1 MHLHNHDPA
10 PAMHSSHDSH
20 HPHAQPDVLAAIRED
35 LVNSREWVSRAIV
48 LVYAALAGGSVVGFT
63 WICDRAL
70 HLFSDWRGAHPWI
83 PFLLTPTLCALIA
96 WVTSRFVPGATGSG
110 IPQVMTALHSSV
122 SEKERHGLVS
132 LKLAIT
138 KIGLCAG
145 GLLGGLPIGREGPSV
160 QIAAGVMLHAR
171 RWLPANSVVQPHALL
186 VAGGAAGIAAA
197 FNAPLAGVM
206 FAIEELTR
214 KIEQRT
220 SGLVVAAIV
229 LAGLIAVSAFGNST
243 YFGVIRVPRLD
254 RGFIGPA
261 LCVVVASGL
270 LGGFF
275 SRLLHASLVGQPD
288 RFSRWRAEHPVK
300 FAAAC
305 GLAIALVG
313 FVSGGAAF
321 GSGYAKTRAL
331 VEGQV
336 DMPLLYVTLRIVATW
351 LAIWSGVPGG
361 LFAPTLAIG
370 AGLGNDVAI
379 FTGFEA
385 HSPALI
391 ALGMAGFLAAVT
403 QAPITAFI
411 IVMEMVDGHA
421 MVLSL
426 MAAALGASLLARWLS
441 HPLYSALSAAQ
452 LANLA
457 KKRVAA
463 EEKSVATQ
471 PAG

>member
-243 YFGVIRVPRLD
+243 YFGVIRVPEKALKKDAPEIQEAIAALD
-254 RGFIGPA
+254 RGE
-261 LCVVVASGL
+261 CVVIFPEGYL
-270 LGGFF
+270 RRTEDRPLRRF
-275 SRLLHASLVGQPD
+275 GQGVWQILKARP
-288 RFSRWRAEHPVK
+288 STPV
-300 FAAAC
+300 F
-305 GLAIALVG
+305 
-313 FVSGGAAF
+313 
-321 GSGYAKTRAL
+321 
-331 VEGQV
+331 
-336 DMPLLYVTLRIVATW
+336 ATW
-351 LAIWSGVPGG
+351 IEGGWGSYTSYFNGPPTKNKKKDYRRPIGVGMSAARRPS
-361 LFAPTLAIG
+361 PSSS
-370 AGLGNDVAI
+370 
-379 FTGFEA
+379 EA
-385 HSPALI
+385 RRRSPA
-391 ALGMAGFLAAVT
+391 AG
-403 QAPITAFI
+403 
-411 IVMEMVDGHA
+411 
-421 MVLSL
+421 
-426 MAAALGASLLARWLS
+426 
-441 HPLYSALSAAQ
+441 
-452 LANLA
+452 
-457 KKRVAA
+457 
-463 EEKSVATQ
+463 
-471 PAG
+471 